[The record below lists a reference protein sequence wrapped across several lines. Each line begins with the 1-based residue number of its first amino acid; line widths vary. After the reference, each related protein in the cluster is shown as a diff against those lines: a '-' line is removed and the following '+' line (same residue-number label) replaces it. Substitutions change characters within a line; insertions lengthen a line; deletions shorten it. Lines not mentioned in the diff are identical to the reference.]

1 MTETNDQEELLN
13 KRTGQIN
20 QALERAILEKL
31 YQEWRISVLN
41 LGRRNPSFAPRME
54 RPRIIISDM
63 EQTLGLWDPLL
74 REIRMARHLVRDG
87 RWDSVV
93 EVLHHEMAHQLAS
106 TLPGYPNETAHGPLF
121 VECCRMFGA
130 NPRASG
136 GYRTLEQRIWGVEG
150 GEDDRIMIKVKKL
163 MALAASKNP
172 HEAALAA
179 AKAGELIARYNIDAI
194 RSNEQRDF
202 ESIIITDAVLK
213 RTQPEIIGATI
224 LDHHYFV
231 QPVWIPVYVPGKEKM
246 GTALEIS
253 GTPSN
258 LKIADYVFA
267 FVLGY
272 AQKSWLDYKAKNPSC
287 RSRSGYMTGVVHG
300 FSQTLDRRREAL
312 TRQESPLPGNAPAV
326 VKDLQLDAYVGGRYP
341 GLRTV
346 GVSHGS
352 RSRDAYS
359 SGLSKGRD
367 LVLSKAV
374 TTKGV
379 NSGRCIGP

>member
-1 MTETNDQEELLN
+1 MDKQ
-13 KRTGQIN
+13 TGQIN
-20 QALERAILEKL
+20 QSLERAILEKL

-41 LGRRNPSFAPRME
+41 LKRRNPTLVPLME
-54 RPRIIISDM
+54 RPRIVISDM
-63 EQTLGLWDPLL
+63 DSTLGLWDPVLK
-74 REIRMARHLVRDG
+74 EIRMARGLVTEG

-106 TLPGYPNETAHGPLF
+106 ALPGAARETAHGPRF
-121 VECCRMFGA
+121 VECCRMLGA

-136 GYRTLEQRIWGVEG
+136 SYQTLEQRVWG
-150 GEDDRIMIKVKKL
+150 GEGADDDRIMVKVKKL

-179 AKAGELIARYNIDAI
+179 AKAGELIARYNIEAI
-194 RSNEQRDF
+194 RSNEPRKF

-213 RTQPEIIGATI
+213 RTQSEIFGAII

-231 QPVWIPVYVPGKEKM
+231 QSVWIPVYVPEKEKM
-246 GTALEIS
+246 GMALEIS

-258 LKIADYVFA
+258 LKIAAYVFD

-272 AQKSWLDYKAKNPSC
+272 ARRSWVDYKKRHPSC
-287 RSRSGYMTGVVHG
+287 RSRSGYMTGVVQG
-300 FSQTLDRRREAL
+300 FSQTLDRRSL
-312 TRQESPLPGNAPAV
+312 DLIQKQTPLSGNSLVA
-326 VKDLQLDAYVGGRYP
+326 VKDYQLDAYVDRRYP
-341 GLRTV
+341 WVRSV

-352 RSRDAYS
+352 RSQAAYS
-359 SGLSKGRD
+359 SGISKGRD

-374 TTKGV
+374 TARGG
-379 NSGRCIGP
+379 NAGLRIGQ

>member
-1 MTETNDQEELLN
+1 MD

-31 YQEWRISVLN
+31 YQEWRISVFN
-41 LGRRNPSFAPRME
+41 LGRRSPALAPRMA
-54 RPRIIISDM
+54 RPRIVISDM
-63 EQTLGLWDPLL
+63 DRTLGLWDPLSK
-74 REIRMARHLVRDG
+74 EIRMARHLVRDG

-106 TLPGYPNETAHGPLF
+106 TLPGYPDETAHGPLF
-121 VECCRMFGA
+121 VECCRMLGA

-136 GYRTLEQRIWGVEG
+136 GYTTLEQRIWGAQG
-150 GEDDRIMIKVKKL
+150 AEDDRIMAKVKKL

-179 AKAGELIARYNIDAI
+179 AKAGELIARYNIEAI

-213 RTQPEIIGATI
+213 RTQPEILGAII

-231 QPVWIPVYVPGKEKM
+231 QPVWIPVYVPEKKKM

-253 GTPSN
+253 GTPAN
-258 LKIADYVFA
+258 LKIADYVFD

-272 AQKSWLDYKAKNPSC
+272 AQRSWLDYKALNPQC
-287 RSRSGYMTGVVHG
+287 RSRSGYMTGVVQG
-300 FSQTLDRRREAL
+300 FSQTLDRGREAL
-312 TRQESPLPGNAPAV
+312 NRQDAPLPGNAPVV

-359 SGLSKGRD
+359 SGLSKGRT

-374 TTKGV
+374 TAKGV